1 MNIQEHIIKP
11 YCISSYAGF
20 NDQITMDYNFL
31 GRLRSTL
38 LDNVHRKKV
47 RTLEIVTISYLLEQ
61 IYDKQ
66 AIGRIASTIG
76 TDQVPRLGVHDHE
89 TLVSGH

>member
-20 NDQITMDYNFL
+20 NDQITMDY
-31 GRLRSTL
+31 TL

-47 RTLEIVTISYLLEQ
+47 RNLEIVTISYLLEQ